1 MARPPNYAYERN
13 SRANKKAAKRE
24 AKRQA
29 KLIKRNEDAV
39 EAQGAAL
46 LKEAE
51 ELMAKEAAAAAA
63 AGSAKK
69 AVSDDA
75 KAADKSPVPEAKG
88 EAKIKG
94 TEAEE
99 REPKAKASPAAG

>member
-29 KLIKRNEDAV
+29 KLVKRGEDAV

-69 AVSDDA
+69 TVSDDA
-75 KAADKSPVPEAKG
+75 KAADKSSVPEA
-88 EAKIKG
+88 KG

-99 REPKAKASPAAG
+99 REPKAEASPAAG

>member
-13 SRANKKAAKRE
+13 SRASKKAAKRE

-29 KLIKRNEDAV
+29 KLAKRNEDAV

-51 ELMAKEAAAAAA
+51 EFMAKEAATAAAA
-63 AGSAKK
+63 AK
-69 AVSDDA
+69 DA
-75 KAADKSPVPEAKG
+75 KPKATAKPKAKG
-88 EAKIKG
+88 E
-94 TEAEE
+94 T
-99 REPKAKASPAAG
+99 S